1 MESILA
7 VFYMFLGAGCYVI
20 GRGLGN
26 MIFDIMEL
34 QELQKKV
41 KQLKQNENKTD
52 I

>member
-1 MESILA
+1 MEGLEA

-26 MIFDIMEL
+26 MIFDIME
-34 QELQKKV
+34 K
-41 KQLKQNENKTD
+41 NENKTD